1 MRIVK
6 SFNSVKYIRG
16 QQVTTESFEDDG
28 NQMITIKD
36 SIYNQK
42 KLNESTD
49 DLPILNLND
58 SLEQMDN

>member
-36 SIYNQK
+36 SINNQK
-42 KLNESTD
+42 KLSESTD